1 MPQKRINAPEAAGSL
16 WLNVAVALAFVALV
30 AAGAGCRAMQS
41 VVDLPVRAVTQG
53 NKNAPDPVEMQSKL
67 LRFTDQFAAQMIS
80 GIDKLRIGTNQ
91 IDPAE
96 ALRFKIVLV
105 TDTCAIA
112 SGPNTGANLLDMTV
126 LVTMTR
132 LVLEQHWQPKVYG
145 DSAQPLLESCRRS
158 ETNIWTLVGRVLT
171 SEQQEELRR
180 AIVEWQRQN
189 PNLEKIMGSRA
200 VGFATEVAQARK
212 TESSSPASVF
222 RFLGIDPLT
231 SLDPATREI
240 AQTRIF
246 AERALYLSQWM
257 PTLLRW
263 QIELMS
269 LHTAALPE
277 VQQLVTNTTQLAGSV
292 GRFARVAEQLPQ
304 QFSHER
310 EEIIKALQEQEKG
323 LTTLAGEFQRTLAT
337 GTHMSTSL
345 NATITSFDGLMKRF
359 GVGETNRVRDSSTNA
374 TPFRVLDY
382 AQTATQ
388 LESAARQLTELL
400 RQLDQ
405 TTSATNLAHISAQLS
420 PVVQQAQ
427 TSGKELVDYA
437 FWKAL
442 LFVVLVLVIAL
453 IYRWL
458 AARIASANKSPKTNL

>member
-1 MPQKRINAPEAAGSL
+1 
-16 WLNVAVALAFVALV
+16 
-30 AAGAGCRAMQS
+30 MQS

-53 NKNAPDPVEMQSKL
+53 NKNATDPVEMQSKL

-80 GIDKLRIGTNQ
+80 GLDKLRIGTNQ

-145 DSAQPLLESCRRS
+145 DSALPLLESCRRS
-158 ETNIWTLVGRVLT
+158 ETNIWTLVGTVL
-171 SEQQEELRR
+171 SLEQQAELRR

-212 TESSSPASVF
+212 TESSAPGSVF

-277 VQQLVTNTTQLAGSV
+277 VQQLLTNTTQLAGSV

-310 EEIIKALQEQEKG
+310 EEIIKALQAQEKG

-337 GTHMSTSL
+337 GAQMSTSL
-345 NATITSFDGLMKRF
+345 NTTITTFDALMKRF
-359 GVGETNRVRDSSTNA
+359 GVGETNRIRDSSTNA
-374 TPFRVLDY
+374 NPFRVLDY

-405 TTSATNLAHISAQLS
+405 TTSATSLAHISASIS

-437 FWKAL
+437 FWKAI
-442 LFVVLVLVIAL
+442 LFVVLVIVAAL

-458 AARIASANKSPKTNL
+458 AARIAPSNKSPKTNS